1 MSLIF
6 EDVFFQDG
14 NITFNPSKIDSNGL
28 KTQKGIY
35 NTKLSKTNGI
45 IYFKAYQFHKDLDKD
60 TRVSIQKAIKAGTLD
75 AKSML
80 ILVSKSIILFNKLL
94 PISKFDVIVAPES
107 SAMLNKMIM
116 AFFKNKYPHLEII
129 PAGFI
134 KRLGKDVT
142 LKQDLID
149 KLKDKT
155 KKSVQSNLSKTLSA
169 DDWKM
174 KGIYQ
179 PNKKFL
185 DRVLWPTDQLNVQ
198 GKRVLVIDD
207 VITEGTTLKDMIR
220 ICNEHGSKFTAGYI
234 FMSEK

>member
-1 MSLIF
+1 MSLLF
-6 EDVFFQDG
+6 EDIFFQDG

-35 NTKLSKTNGI
+35 NTKLSKTDGI
-45 IYFKAYQFHKDLDKD
+45 IYFKAYQFHKGLEKD
-60 TRVSIQKAIKAGTLD
+60 GRVSIQKAIKAGTLD
-75 AKSML
+75 
-80 ILVSKSIILFNKLL
+80 SKSLLSLIMKSIMLFNKLL
-94 PISKFDVIVAPES
+94 PLHKFDVLVTPES
-107 SAMLNKMIM
+107 SAPLNKMILQV
-116 AFFKNKYPHLEII
+116 FKSKYPHIEII
-129 PAGFI
+129 PFGFV

-142 LKQDLID
+142 LKHDLIN
-149 KLKDKT
+149 KLNDKT
-155 KKSVQSNLSKTLSA
+155 KNAVLSNLSKTLAA

-185 DRVLWPTDQLNVQ
+185 DRVMWSTDQLKVQ

-220 ICNEHGSKFTAGYI
+220 ICNENGAKLSVGYI